1 MIFYEDGHATVA
13 EKKDNHLYYG
23 IIALA
28 LKKMLLTL
36 FFVLPV
42 ILLKKLAFIKFLI
55 GMKALALTNAA
66 LMGMLAKQAL
76 SPTVAYNPLSL
87 G

>member
-1 MIFYEDGHATVA
+1 MTFYEDGHKLMV

-28 LKKMLLTL
+28 LKKLLLIL

-66 LMGMLAKQAL
+66 LMGILAKQAL
-76 SPTVAYNPLSL
+76 TPSVAYNPLAL